1 MTDRLE
7 LLIAR
12 TALQNILDRIVA
24 RTKWRGQEHML
35 TVRRL
40 VRVNNQLL
48 ALDVKPTWTC
58 SDPLDFAGQLDTAR
72 RVAQL
77 RHGMTI
83 DGTASEIKEACRI
96 YAALAA
102 TDRPKLELAA

>member
-1 MTDRLE
+1 MTHHETL
-7 LLIAR
+7 AR
-12 TALQNILDRIVA
+12 F
-24 RTKWRGQEHML
+24 
-35 TVRRL
+35 
-40 VRVNNQLL
+40 
-48 ALDVKPTWTC
+48 TC
-58 SDPLDFAGQLDTAR
+58 SDPLDFAGQLATAR

-83 DGTASEIKEACRI
+83 DGTASEIKEAHRI